1 MSSRKTEKTNIDE
14 CGRIYVFI
22 STYKG
27 LENCHSVPMIKK
39 LKHDSYYMRFQKGKC
54 YEKSEKIGGCQ
65 GLGGGMNSHRTERFY
80 SSENIL

>member
-65 GLGGGMNSHRTERFY
+65 GWEEG
-80 SSENIL
+80 

>member
-1 MSSRKTEKTNIDE
+1 MSSRKIEKTNINE
-14 CGRIYVFI
+14 CGRNYVFT
-22 STYKG
+22 STCKG
-27 LENCHSVPMIKK
+27 LENYHSVLMIKK

-65 GLGGGMNSHRTERFY
+65 GLGGGTNSHRTERFY